1 MTNHDREDRSE
12 ESASKTG
19 IRRTRPW
26 VAAGVAL
33 GLVTGVGA
41 SLAATMP
48 FAVGATTETTVEEGQ
63 DRMDEGN
70 DDRHELG
77 SKSEHGFGHRDHHG
91 HRGHRGVLGLRGD
104 LVKSA
109 AELLGLTVE
118 ELREELRSGSTLAE
132 IAQENGTSRQELID
146 GLTTTAIESMTEKI
160 NEMIPRLVDGEI
172 GPRRDS

>member
-48 FAVGATTETTVEEGQ
+48 FAVGATTETTVEEVQ
-63 DRMDEGN
+63 DRMDERN
-70 DDRHELG
+70 DDRHKLG
-77 SKSEHGFGHRDHHG
+77 SKSEHGFG

-146 GLTTTAIESMTEKI
+146 GLTTTTIESMTEKI
-160 NEMIPRLVDGEI
+160 NEMIPRLVDGEM
-172 GPRRDS
+172 GRRRDS

>member
-48 FAVGATTETTVEEGQ
+48 FAVGATTETTVEEVQ

-77 SKSEHGFGHRDHHG
+77 SKSEHGFGHRDH
-91 HRGHRGVLGLRGD
+91 RSHRGVLGLRGD

-160 NEMIPRLVDGEI
+160 NEMIPRLVDEEI
-172 GPRRDS
+172 GPRRNS

>member
-1 MTNHDREDRSE
+1 MTDHDRESRSE

-19 IRRTRPW
+19 MRRTRPW

-33 GLVTGVGA
+33 GLVTGVGV
-41 SLAATMP
+41 SLASTMP
-48 FAVGATTETTVEEGQ
+48 FAAGATTETTVEEVQ
-63 DRMDEGN
+63 DRMDEGHN
-70 DDRHELG
+70 DRHELG
-77 SKSEHGFGHRDHHG
+77 ARREHGFGHRG
-91 HRGHRGVLGLRGD
+91 HRGHRGVPGMGLRGD

-132 IAQENGTSRQELID
+132 IAEENGTSRQELID
-146 GLTTTAIESMTEKI
+146 GLTTTAIESMTEKF